1 MFKVSQ
7 PLAKSIRTGEGILIY
22 LSNVALVLSAALPH
36 GTSWAHA
43 GLYLTILNGANVL
56 SRSGVKIAAI
66 NNGIGIKGGPIE
78 IGQETNPPQG
88 G

>member
-7 PLAKSIRTGEGILIY
+7 PLAKSIRTGEGILVY
-22 LSNVALVLSAALPH
+22 LSSVVIGLSATLPH

-43 GLYLTILNGANVL
+43 GLYLVIINGAHVI
-56 SRSGVKIAAI
+56 SRSAVKIAAI
-66 NNGIGIKGGPIE
+66 NNGLGIRGGPITV
-78 IGQETNPPQG
+78 GQETNPPQG